1 MLLDFALP
9 EHDRKLIPEGR
20 LSGPM
25 PWVIAIMLFLTL
37 LVAAAGLTLAEA
49 ARQGGQDLARHVTV
63 QIIEADPA
71 QRAEQRAAVTR
82 TLRKLDSIAEVK
94 PVPDAQVRAL
104 LEPWLG
110 TGVIDADVPVP
121 ALVDVR
127 FGSAPTAET
136 LTRVQSTLRSVAPN
150 IRVDSHSSWMAPF
163 FELMR
168 ALLWLAAAMF
178 LLLLVATSAV
188 VILAVRSTLN
198 THRET
203 IEIMHLMG
211 GTDIQAARL
220 FQRRVALD
228 ALLGGIV
235 GFIVAA
241 VVIIAVGD
249 RFAAV
254 EPGLLSGAHFA
265 QRKGTRRVGPA
276 HGLCSKRIARQP
288 CAGGQCPKP
297 RHRCPRCSH

>member
-9 EHDRKLIPEGR
+9 AHDRKLIPEGR

-37 LVAAAGLTLAEA
+37 LVAAGGLTLAEA
-49 ARQGGQDLARHVTV
+49 ARQGGQDLARQVTV
-63 QIIEADPA
+63 QIIESDPA
-71 QRAEQRAAVTR
+71 QRATQRAAVTR
-82 TLRKLDSIAEVK
+82 ALRKLDSIAEVK

-127 FGSAPTAET
+127 FGSVPTAET
-136 LTRVQSTLRSVAPN
+136 LTRLQSTLRSVAPN

-163 FELMR
+163 FDLMR
-168 ALLWLAAAMF
+168 ALLWLAAAVF

-203 IEIMHLMG
+203 IEIMHMMG
-211 GTDIQAARL
+211 GTDVQAARL

-241 VVIIAVGD
+241 VVIITVGG

-254 EPGLLSGAHFA
+254 EPGLLSGAHFPYYGWA
-265 QRKGTRRVGPA
+265 ILALIPLAVMALAMLMARMTVISA
-276 HGLCSKRIARQP
+276 LKRML
-288 CAGGQCPKP
+288 
-297 RHRCPRCSH
+297 

>member
-37 LVAAAGLTLAEA
+37 LVAAAGLTIADA
-49 ARQGGQDLARHVTV
+49 SRQGGADLAQQVTI

-71 QRAEQRAAVTR
+71 ERAAQRAGVAKA
-82 TLRKLDSIAEVK
+82 LRGLPGITDVN
-94 PVPDAQVRAL
+94 PVPDAEVRAL

-110 TGVIDADVPVP
+110 TGVIDADIPVP

-127 FGSAPTAET
+127 FNTVPNAATLRQLQQRLKPIAPTT
-136 LTRVQSTLRSVAPN
+136 KL
-150 IRVDSHSSWMAPF
+150 DSHSSWMAPF
-163 FELMR
+163 FDLMS
-168 ALLWLAAAMF
+168 ALVWLAAGVL

-188 VILAVRSTLN
+188 VVLAVRSALN
-198 THRET
+198 THRGT
-203 IEIMHLMG
+203 IEIMHMMG
-211 GTDIQAARL
+211 GTDLQAARL

-228 ALLGGIV
+228 ALLGGIA
-235 GFIVAA
+235 GFAAAAA
-241 VVIIAVGD
+241 VILALGG

-254 EPGLLSGAHFA
+254 EPGLLAGAAFPWYGWVVLA
-265 QRKGTRRVGPA
+265 LIPLAVM
-276 HGLCSKRIARQP
+276 GLAMLMARWTVVS
-288 CAGGQCPKP
+288 ALKKML
-297 RHRCPRCSH
+297 

>member
-9 EHDRKLIPEGR
+9 AHDRKLIPEGR

-37 LVAAAGLTLAEA
+37 LVAAGGLTLAEA
-49 ARQGGQDLARHVTV
+49 ARQGGQDLARQVTV
-63 QIIEADPA
+63 QIIESDPA
-71 QRAEQRAAVTR
+71 QRAAQRAVVTR
-82 TLRKLDSIAEVK
+82 ALRKLDSIAEVK

-110 TGVIDADVPVP
+110 TGVMDADVPVP

-127 FGSAPTAET
+127 FASEPTTET
-136 LTRVQSTLRSVAPN
+136 LTRLQSTLRSVAPN

-168 ALLWLAAAMF
+168 ALLWLAAAVF

-203 IEIMHLMG
+203 IEIMHMMG

-235 GFIVAA
+235 GSIVAA
-241 VVIIAVGD
+241 VVIITVGG

-254 EPGLLSGAHFA
+254 EPGLLSGAHFPYYGWA
-265 QRKGTRRVGPA
+265 VLALIPLAVMALAMLMARMTVISA
-276 HGLCSKRIARQP
+276 LKRML
-288 CAGGQCPKP
+288 
-297 RHRCPRCSH
+297 

>member
-1 MLLDFALP
+1 
-9 EHDRKLIPEGR
+9 
-20 LSGPM
+20 M

-37 LVAAAGLTLAEA
+37 LVAAGGLTLAEA
-49 ARQGGQDLARHVTV
+49 ARQGGQDLARQVTV
-63 QIIEADPA
+63 QIIESDPA
-71 QRAEQRAAVTR
+71 QRAAQRAAVTR
-82 TLRKLDSIAEVK
+82 ALRKLDSIAEVK

-127 FGSAPTAET
+127 FRSVPTAET
-136 LTRVQSTLRSVAPN
+136 LTRLQSTLRSVAPN

-163 FELMR
+163 FDLMR
-168 ALLWLAAAMF
+168 ALLWLAAAVF

-203 IEIMHLMG
+203 IEIMHMMG

-241 VVIIAVGD
+241 VVIITVGG

-254 EPGLLSGAHFA
+254 EPGLLSGAHFPHYGWA
-265 QRKGTRRVGPA
+265 ILALIPLAVMALAMLMARMTVISA
-276 HGLCSKRIARQP
+276 LKRIL
-288 CAGGQCPKP
+288 
-297 RHRCPRCSH
+297 

>member
-1 MLLDFALP
+1 MLLDFVLP
-9 EHDRKLIPEGR
+9 AHDRKLIPEGR
-20 LSGPM
+20 WSGQM

-37 LVAAAGLTLAEA
+37 LVAAGGLTLAEA
-49 ARQGGQDLARHVTV
+49 ARQGGQDLARQVTV
-63 QIIEADPA
+63 QIIESDPA
-71 QRAEQRAAVTR
+71 QRAAQSAAVTR
-82 TLRKLDSIAEVK
+82 ALRNMDGIAEVK

-110 TGVIDADVPVP
+110 TGVMDADVPVP

-127 FGSAPTAET
+127 FASVPAAET
-136 LTRVQSTLRSVAPN
+136 LTNLPSALRSFASK
-150 IRVDSHSSWMAPF
+150 IRVDSHSSWLAPF

-168 ALLWLAAAMF
+168 ALLWLAAVVF

-188 VILAVRSTLN
+188 VVLAVRSTLN

-203 IEIMHLMG
+203 IEIMHMLG

-220 FQRRVALD
+220 FQRRIALD

-241 VVIIAVGD
+241 VVIITVGD

-254 EPGLLSGAHFA
+254 EPGLLSGAHFPYYGWA
-265 QRKGTRRVGPA
+265 ILALIPLAVMALAMLMARMTVISA
-276 HGLCSKRIARQP
+276 LKRIL
-288 CAGGQCPKP
+288 
-297 RHRCPRCSH
+297 

>member
-1 MLLDFALP
+1 
-9 EHDRKLIPEGR
+9 
-20 LSGPM
+20 M

-37 LVAAAGLTLAEA
+37 LVAAGGLTLAEA
-49 ARQGGQDLARHVTV
+49 ARQGGQDLARQVTV
-63 QIIEADPA
+63 QIIESDPA
-71 QRAEQRAAVTR
+71 QRAAQRAAVTR
-82 TLRKLDSIAEVK
+82 ALRKLDSIAEVK

-127 FGSAPTAET
+127 FGAVPTAET
-136 LTRVQSTLRSVAPN
+136 ITRLQSTLRSVAPN

-168 ALLWLAAAMF
+168 ALLWLAAAVF

-203 IEIMHLMG
+203 IEIMHMMG

-241 VVIIAVGD
+241 VVIITVGG

-254 EPGLLSGAHFA
+254 EPGLLSGAHFPYYGWA
-265 QRKGTRRVGPA
+265 VLAFIPLAEMALAMLMAGMTVISA
-276 HGLCSKRIARQP
+276 LKRML
-288 CAGGQCPKP
+288 
-297 RHRCPRCSH
+297 

>member
-20 LSGPM
+20 LSGQM

-37 LVAAAGLTLAEA
+37 LVAAAGLTLADA
-49 ARQGGQDLARHVTV
+49 ARKGGQDLARQVTV
-63 QIIEADPA
+63 QIIESDPA
-71 QRAEQRAAVTR
+71 QRAAQRAAVTR
-82 TLRKLDSIAEVK
+82 VLRNLDSVADVQ
-94 PVPDAQVRAL
+94 PVPDAQVRDL

-110 TGVIDADVPVP
+110 TGIIDADVPVP

-127 FGSAPTAET
+127 LRSVPTAEA
-136 LTRVQSTLRSVAPN
+136 LTSLQSAVRSVAPN

-168 ALLWLAAAMF
+168 ALVWLSAVVL

-203 IEIMHLMG
+203 IEIMHMMG
-211 GTDIQAARL
+211 GTDLQAARL

-228 ALLGGIV
+228 ALLGGVV

-241 VVIIAVGD
+241 VVIVTVGD

-254 EPGLLSGAHFA
+254 EPGLLSGAHFPYYGWA
-265 QRKGTRRVGPA
+265 ILALIPLAVMALAMLMARMTVISA
-276 HGLCSKRIARQP
+276 LKRIL
-288 CAGGQCPKP
+288 
-297 RHRCPRCSH
+297 

>member
-71 QRAEQRAAVTR
+71 QRAAQRAAVTR
-82 TLRKLDSIAEVK
+82 ALRKLDSIAEVK
-94 PVPDAQVRAL
+94 PVPDADVRAL

-127 FGSAPTAET
+127 FGSVPTAET
-136 LTRVQSTLRSVAPN
+136 LTRLQSTLRSVAPN

-203 IEIMHLMG
+203 IEIMHMMG

-241 VVIIAVGD
+241 VVIITVGG

-254 EPGLLSGAHFA
+254 EPGLLSGAHFPYYGWA
-265 QRKGTRRVGPA
+265 VLALIPLAVMALAMLMARMTVISA
-276 HGLCSKRIARQP
+276 LKRIL
-288 CAGGQCPKP
+288 
-297 RHRCPRCSH
+297 

>member
-9 EHDRKLIPEGR
+9 AHDRKLIPEGR

-37 LVAAAGLTLAEA
+37 LVAAGGLTLAEA
-49 ARQGGQDLARHVTV
+49 ARQGGQDLARQVTV
-63 QIIEADPA
+63 QIIESDPA
-71 QRAEQRAAVTR
+71 QRAAQRAAVTR
-82 TLRKLDSIAEVK
+82 ALRKLDSIAEVK

-110 TGVIDADVPVP
+110 TGVMDADVPVP

-127 FGSAPTAET
+127 FASVPTAET
-136 LTRVQSTLRSVAPN
+136 ISRLQSTLRSVAPN

-168 ALLWLAAAMF
+168 ALLWLAAAVF

-203 IEIMHLMG
+203 IEIMHMMG
-211 GTDIQAARL
+211 GTDVQAARL

-241 VVIIAVGD
+241 VVIITVGG

-254 EPGLLSGAHFA
+254 EPGLLSGAHFPYYGWA
-265 QRKGTRRVGPA
+265 ILALIPLAVMALAMLMARMTVISA
-276 HGLCSKRIARQP
+276 LKRML
-288 CAGGQCPKP
+288 
-297 RHRCPRCSH
+297 

>member
-9 EHDRKLIPEGR
+9 AHDRKLIPEGR

-37 LVAAAGLTLAEA
+37 LVAAGGLTLAEA
-49 ARQGGQDLARHVTV
+49 ARQGGQDLARQVTV
-63 QIIEADPA
+63 QIIESDPA
-71 QRAEQRAAVTR
+71 QRAAQRAAVTR
-82 TLRKLDSIAEVK
+82 ALRKLDSIAEVK

-127 FGSAPTAET
+127 FASEPTAET
-136 LTRVQSTLRSVAPN
+136 LTRLQSTLRSVAPN

-168 ALLWLAAAMF
+168 ALLWLAAAVF

-203 IEIMHLMG
+203 IEIMHMMG

-241 VVIIAVGD
+241 VVIITVGG

-254 EPGLLSGAHFA
+254 EAGLLSGAHFPYYGWA
-265 QRKGTRRVGPA
+265 ILALIPLAVMALAMLMARMTVISA
-276 HGLCSKRIARQP
+276 LKRML
-288 CAGGQCPKP
+288 
-297 RHRCPRCSH
+297 

>member
-9 EHDRKLIPEGR
+9 AHDRKLIPEGR

-71 QRAEQRAAVTR
+71 QRAAQRAAVTR
-82 TLRKLDSIAEVK
+82 ALRKLDSIAEVK
-94 PVPDAQVRAL
+94 PVPDADVRAL

-127 FGSAPTAET
+127 FGSVPTAET
-136 LTRVQSTLRSVAPN
+136 ITRLQSTLRSVAPN

-163 FELMR
+163 FDLMR
-168 ALLWLAAAMF
+168 ALLWLAAAVF

-203 IEIMHLMG
+203 IEIMHMMG

-241 VVIIAVGD
+241 VVIITVGG

-254 EPGLLSGAHFA
+254 EPGLLSGAHFPYYGWA
-265 QRKGTRRVGPA
+265 ILALIPLAVMALAMLMARMTVISA
-276 HGLCSKRIARQP
+276 LKRML
-288 CAGGQCPKP
+288 
-297 RHRCPRCSH
+297 

>member
-9 EHDRKLIPEGR
+9 AHDRKLIPEGR

-37 LVAAAGLTLAEA
+37 LVAAGGLTLVEA
-49 ARQGGQDLARHVTV
+49 ARQGGQDLARQVTV
-63 QIIEADPA
+63 QIIESDPA
-71 QRAEQRAAVTR
+71 QRAAQRAVVTR
-82 TLRKLDSIAEVK
+82 ALRKLDSIAEVK

-110 TGVIDADVPVP
+110 TGVMDADVPVP

-127 FGSAPTAET
+127 FASEPTTET
-136 LTRVQSTLRSVAPN
+136 LTRLQSTLRSVAPN
-150 IRVDSHSSWMAPF
+150 IRVDSHSSWMASF

-168 ALLWLAAAMF
+168 ALLWLAAAVF

-203 IEIMHLMG
+203 IEIMHMMG

-241 VVIIAVGD
+241 FVIITVGG

-254 EPGLLSGAHFA
+254 EPGLLSGAHFPYYGWA
-265 QRKGTRRVGPA
+265 VLALIPLAVMALAMLMARMTVISA
-276 HGLCSKRIARQP
+276 LKRML
-288 CAGGQCPKP
+288 
-297 RHRCPRCSH
+297 

>member
-9 EHDRKLIPEGR
+9 AHDRKLIPEGR

-37 LVAAAGLTLAEA
+37 LVAAGGLTLAEA
-49 ARQGGQDLARHVTV
+49 ARQGGQDLARQVTV
-63 QIIEADPA
+63 QIIESDPT
-71 QRAEQRAAVTR
+71 QRAAQRAAVTR

-94 PVPDAQVRAL
+94 PVPDADVRAL

-110 TGVIDADVPVP
+110 TGVMDADVPVP

-127 FGSAPTAET
+127 LPSEPTAET
-136 LTRVQSTLRSVAPN
+136 LTRLQSTLRSVAPN

-163 FELMR
+163 FDLMR
-168 ALLWLAAAMF
+168 ALLWLAAAVF

-203 IEIMHLMG
+203 IEIMHMMG
-211 GTDIQAARL
+211 GTDVQAARL

-241 VVIIAVGD
+241 VVIIAVGG

-254 EPGLLSGAHFA
+254 EAGLLSGAHFPYYGWA
-265 QRKGTRRVGPA
+265 ILALIPLAVMALAMLMARMTVISA
-276 HGLCSKRIARQP
+276 LKRML
-288 CAGGQCPKP
+288 
-297 RHRCPRCSH
+297 

>member
-9 EHDRKLIPEGR
+9 AHDRKLIPEGR

-37 LVAAAGLTLAEA
+37 LVAAGGLTLAEA
-49 ARQGGQDLARHVTV
+49 ARQGGQDLARQVTV
-63 QIIEADPA
+63 QIIESDPA
-71 QRAEQRAAVTR
+71 QRAAQRAAVTR
-82 TLRKLDSIAEVK
+82 ALRKLDSIAEVK

-127 FGSAPTAET
+127 FASEPTAET
-136 LTRVQSTLRSVAPN
+136 LTRLQATLRSVAPN

-163 FELMR
+163 FDLMR
-168 ALLWLAAAMF
+168 ALLWLAAAVF

-211 GTDIQAARL
+211 GTDVQAARL

-241 VVIIAVGD
+241 VVIMTVGG

-254 EPGLLSGAHFA
+254 EPGLLSGAHFPYYGWA
-265 QRKGTRRVGPA
+265 ILALIPLAVMALAMLMARMTVISA
-276 HGLCSKRIARQP
+276 LKRML
-288 CAGGQCPKP
+288 
-297 RHRCPRCSH
+297 

>member
-9 EHDRKLIPEGR
+9 AHDRKLIPEGR

-37 LVAAAGLTLAEA
+37 LVAAGGLTLAEA
-49 ARQGGQDLARHVTV
+49 ARQGGQDLARQVTV
-63 QIIEADPA
+63 QIIESDPA
-71 QRAEQRAAVTR
+71 QRAAQRAAVTR
-82 TLRKLDSIAEVK
+82 ALRKLDSIAEVQ
-94 PVPDAQVRAL
+94 PVPDARVRAL

-127 FGSAPTAET
+127 FRSVPTAET
-136 LTRVQSTLRSVAPN
+136 LTRLQSTLRSVAPN

-168 ALLWLAAAMF
+168 ALLWLAATVF

-203 IEIMHLMG
+203 IEIMHMMG

-241 VVIIAVGD
+241 VVIITVGG

-254 EPGLLSGAHFA
+254 EPGLLSGAHFPYFGWA
-265 QRKGTRRVGPA
+265 VLALIPLAVMALAMLMARMTVISA
-276 HGLCSKRIARQP
+276 LKRML
-288 CAGGQCPKP
+288 
-297 RHRCPRCSH
+297 

>member
-9 EHDRKLIPEGR
+9 AHDRKLIPEGR

-37 LVAAAGLTLAEA
+37 LVAAGGLTLAEA
-49 ARQGGQDLARHVTV
+49 ARQGGQDLARQVTV
-63 QIIEADPA
+63 QIIESDPA
-71 QRAEQRAAVTR
+71 QRAAQRAAVTR
-82 TLRKLDSIAEVK
+82 ALRKLDSIPEVK

-110 TGVIDADVPVP
+110 TGVMDADVPVP

-127 FGSAPTAET
+127 FASEPTTET
-136 LTRVQSTLRSVAPN
+136 LTRLQSTLRSVAPN

-168 ALLWLAAAMF
+168 ALLWLAAAVF

-203 IEIMHLMG
+203 IEIMHMMG

-241 VVIIAVGD
+241 VVIITVGG

-254 EPGLLSGAHFA
+254 EPGLLSGAHFPYYGWA
-265 QRKGTRRVGPA
+265 VLALIPLAVMALAMLMARMTVISA
-276 HGLCSKRIARQP
+276 LKRML
-288 CAGGQCPKP
+288 
-297 RHRCPRCSH
+297 

>member
-9 EHDRKLIPEGR
+9 AHDRKLIPEGR

-37 LVAAAGLTLAEA
+37 LVAAGGLTLAEA
-49 ARQGGQDLARHVTV
+49 ARQGGQDLARQVTV
-63 QIIEADPA
+63 QIIESDPA
-71 QRAEQRAAVTR
+71 QRAAQRAAVTR
-82 TLRKLDSIAEVK
+82 ALRKLDSIAEVK

-110 TGVIDADVPVP
+110 TGVMDADVPVP

-127 FGSAPTAET
+127 FRSVPTAET
-136 LTRVQSTLRSVAPN
+136 ITRLQSTLRSVAPN

-163 FELMR
+163 FDLML
-168 ALLWLAAAMF
+168 ALLWLAALVF

-203 IEIMHLMG
+203 IEIMHMMG
-211 GTDIQAARL
+211 GTDVQAARL

-241 VVIIAVGD
+241 VVIITVGG

-254 EPGLLSGAHFA
+254 EPGLLSGAHFPYYGWA
-265 QRKGTRRVGPA
+265 ILALIPLAVMALAMLMARMTVISA
-276 HGLCSKRIARQP
+276 LKRML
-288 CAGGQCPKP
+288 
-297 RHRCPRCSH
+297 

>member
-71 QRAEQRAAVTR
+71 QRAAQRAAVTR
-82 TLRKLDSIAEVK
+82 ALRKLDSIAEVK
-94 PVPDAQVRAL
+94 PVPDADVRAL

-127 FGSAPTAET
+127 FASVPTAET
-136 LTRVQSTLRSVAPN
+136 LTRLQSTLRSVAPN

-168 ALLWLAAAMF
+168 ALLWLAAAVF

-203 IEIMHLMG
+203 IEIMHMMG
-211 GTDIQAARL
+211 GTDVQAARL

-241 VVIIAVGD
+241 VVIMTVGD

-254 EPGLLSGAHFA
+254 EPGLLSGAHFPYYGWA
-265 QRKGTRRVGPA
+265 ILALIPLAVMALAMLMARMTVISA
-276 HGLCSKRIARQP
+276 LKRIL
-288 CAGGQCPKP
+288 
-297 RHRCPRCSH
+297 

>member
-49 ARQGGQDLARHVTV
+49 ARQRGQDLARHVTV

-71 QRAEQRAAVTR
+71 QRAAQRAAVTR
-82 TLRKLDSIAEVK
+82 ALRKLDSIAEVK
-94 PVPDAQVRAL
+94 PVPNADVRAL

-127 FGSAPTAET
+127 FGSVPTAET
-136 LTRVQSTLRSVAPN
+136 ITRLQSTLRSVAPN

-203 IEIMHLMG
+203 IEIMHMMG
-211 GTDIQAARL
+211 GTDVQAARL

-241 VVIIAVGD
+241 VVIMTVGG

-254 EPGLLSGAHFA
+254 EPGLLSGAHFPYYGWA
-265 QRKGTRRVGPA
+265 ILAFIPLAVMALAMLMARMTVISA
-276 HGLCSKRIARQP
+276 LKRIL
-288 CAGGQCPKP
+288 
-297 RHRCPRCSH
+297 

>member
-1 MLLDFALP
+1 MLLDFVLP
-9 EHDRKLIPEGR
+9 AHDRKLIPEGR
-20 LSGPM
+20 WSGQM

-37 LVAAAGLTLAEA
+37 LVAAGGLTLAEA
-49 ARQGGQDLARHVTV
+49 ARQGGQDLARQVTI
-63 QIIEADPA
+63 QIIESDPA
-71 QRAEQRAAVTR
+71 QRAVQRAAVTR
-82 TLRKLDSIAEVK
+82 ALRNMDGIAEVK

-110 TGVIDADVPVP
+110 TGVMDADVPVP

-127 FGSAPTAET
+127 FASVPAAET
-136 LTRVQSTLRSVAPN
+136 LTNLPSALRSVAPN
-150 IRVDSHSSWMAPF
+150 IRVDSHSSWLAPF

-168 ALLWLAAAMF
+168 ALLWLSAAVF

-188 VILAVRSTLN
+188 VVLAVRSTLN

-203 IEIMHLMG
+203 IEIMHMLG

-241 VVIIAVGD
+241 VVIITVGD

-254 EPGLLSGAHFA
+254 EPGLLSGAHFPYYGWA
-265 QRKGTRRVGPA
+265 ILALIPLAVMALAMLMARMTVISA
-276 HGLCSKRIARQP
+276 LKRIL
-288 CAGGQCPKP
+288 
-297 RHRCPRCSH
+297 